1 MVLGVS
7 PDGLDSHVKFKTK
20 YNLPFT
26 LLVDAGHRIAKAY
39 GAWNR
44 HSLIGLLFSG
54 VVRSH
59 FVIDENGRILEAQY
73 NVSSS
78 ESAEMATKAL
88 GNASLHGSNQA

>member
-7 PDGLDSHVKFKTK
+7 SDGLDSHVKFKTK

-26 LLVDAGHRIAKAY
+26 LLVDADHRIAKAY
-39 GAWNR
+39 GVWNR
-44 HSLIGLLFSG
+44 GSLIGLLISG
-54 VVRSH
+54 TVRSH

-78 ESAEMATKAL
+78 ESAEMATQVL
-88 GNASLHGSNQA
+88 GKTSQNRP

>member
-26 LLVDAGHRIAKAY
+26 LLVDADHRIAKAY

-44 HSLIGLLFSG
+44 NSLIGLLFSG

-78 ESAEMATKAL
+78 ESAALANQAL
-88 GNASLHGSNQA
+88 GKASLAQP